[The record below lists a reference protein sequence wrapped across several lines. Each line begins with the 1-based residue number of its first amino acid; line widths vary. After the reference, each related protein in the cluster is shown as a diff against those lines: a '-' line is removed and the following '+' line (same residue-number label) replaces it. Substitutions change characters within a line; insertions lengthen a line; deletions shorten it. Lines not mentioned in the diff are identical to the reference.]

1 MDSVVIVK
9 QRSAAESIG
18 GVMVRVLFR
27 EALLRRSHLLRALSS
42 TPASTSLFVRRF
54 QTGRGKS
61 GTFESSDDF
70 ERRLF
75 GDLDAGANN
84 DPFFRKL
91 DRAEKSFVRSNVGQQ
106 LSADADSDFE
116 DDLDATF
123 DSTDDGMDEELQQ
136 ACRKFFKHSDEI
148 YEDDYAFRPDVQFK
162 EGDTYTLRDLDLT
175 KPAPRRP
182 PQRREFQTTT
192 EEVLRKADFRNVRFL
207 SNFITEAGIIIKRSQ
222 TRISAKAQRK
232 VAREIKTARA
242 LGLMPFTSMG
252 TKTFVFGKNMK
263 DQDEEYEY
271 STFDV
276 HTGFDDAVPD
286 AEPIRR

>member
-1 MDSVVIVK
+1 
-9 QRSAAESIG
+9 
-18 GVMVRVLFR
+18 MVRVLFR
-27 EALLRRSHLLRALSS
+27 EALLRRSQLLRALSS
-42 TPASTSLFVRRF
+42 TPASTSPFVRRF
-54 QTGRGKS
+54 QTGEGKGGS
-61 GTFESSDDF
+61 FESTDDF

-75 GDLDAGANN
+75 GDLDGGGNN

-91 DRAEKSFVRSNVGQQ
+91 DRAEKSFLRSNVGQQQ
-106 LSADADSDFE
+106 LSADADSDYE
-116 DDLDATF
+116 DDLDVTF
-123 DSTDDGMDEELQQ
+123 DSMDDGMDEELQQ
-136 ACRKFFKHSDEI
+136 HCRKFFKHTDEI
-148 YEDDYAFRPDVQFK
+148 LDEDYAFRPDVQFK
-162 EGDTYTLRDLDLT
+162 EGDTYTLTDLDLT

-182 PQRREFQTTT
+182 PQRHEFQTTT

-232 VAREIKTARA
+232 VAREIKTARV

-271 STFDV
+271 STYDD

-286 AEPIRR
+286 AKPIRG